1 MGEVFEMS
9 VVRRMRRVVGGRWV
23 ARRGEGGAV
32 TAEVAVVLP
41 VLLAM
46 LVFGV
51 WMAGVVIENIRCID
65 AARDV
70 ARAVARGE
78 PPQSA
83 QQLVRRTAPVGATFS
98 ITRDGSD
105 IQVTVAADV
114 TPHWPLLAKLPP
126 IKVKGQAT
134 IQPEPTI
141 SGVVP

>member
-1 MGEVFEMS
+1 MS
-9 VVRRMRRVVGGRWV
+9 VVRRMRWV
-23 ARRGEGGAV
+23 ARRAECGAV

-41 VLLAM
+41 VLLAI
-46 LVFGV
+46 LVFGI

-83 QQLVRRTAPVGATFS
+83 QQLVGRTAPDGATFS
-98 ITRDGSD
+98 IITDGSD

-126 IKVKGQAT
+126 IKVEGKAT
-134 IQPEPTI
+134 IQSEPTI
-141 SGVVP
+141 SGALP

>member
-1 MGEVFEMS
+1 MS
-9 VVRRMRRVVGGRWV
+9 VMRWV
-23 ARRGEGGAV
+23 ARRAECGAV

-41 VLLAM
+41 VLLAI

-51 WMAGVVIENIRCID
+51 WMAGVVIQNIRCID

-83 QQLVRRTAPVGATFS
+83 QQLVRRTAPEGATFS
-98 ITRDGSD
+98 ITEDGPD
-105 IQVTVAADV
+105 IQVTVTKDV

-134 IQPEPTI
+134 IQSEPTI
-141 SGVVP
+141 SGALP